1 MAGSAKQV
9 EDLPESQLG
18 TKEHWD
24 NVYAFGEDSV
34 ERMIRYLV
42 ETLEEEP
49 FNEPPYVLDLG
60 TGNGHLL
67 FSLLEAG
74 DELPAGTLD
83 PERFCGVDY
92 SNASVDLAKA
102 IGKQRGECFERIQ
115 FQVADLRE
123 DSDVDKLKQ
132 AANHGHG
139 WDILCDKGT
148 FDAVALSSQPVHGRL
163 PTDLYVSAVAK
174 LLRRSSTERPSIFFI
189 TSCNF
194 TQAELEQKFAPSGF
208 EVIHVIPTPS
218 FIFRRQERS
227 WVPDFAIAGMPLYG
241 DLCVRLQ
248 NASRAKLRSVPIP
261 NTKANLWITS
271 ILLQHGF
278 IYNVTRGTVAGPNT
292 QEWNRVSDVRKRLW
306 VDLKYRADDRPV
318 LESMNLVSK
327 PSRKLLM
334 NSEELLRWVT
344 GRRAKFVTP
353 LRAGEI
359 GIINCGK
366 HGWLEAKEAMRQKLE
381 GEVVCRVS

>member
-1 MAGSAKQV
+1 
-9 EDLPESQLG
+9 
-18 TKEHWD
+18 
-24 NVYAFGEDSV
+24 
-34 ERMIRYLV
+34 MIAYLV
-42 ETLEEEP
+42 ETLEEQP

-60 TGNGHLL
+60 TGNGHIL
-67 FSLLEAG
+67 FSLLEAQ

-83 PERFCGVDY
+83 PKRFCGVDY
-92 SNASVDLAKA
+92 SQASVDLAKA
-102 IGKQRGECFERIQ
+102 IGKQRGEEFQQVQ

-123 DSDVDKLKQ
+123 ETDVDKLKQ

-148 FDAVALSSQPVHGRL
+148 VRDFVSNSSSMQAV
-163 PTDLYVSAVAK
+163 
-174 LLRRSSTERPSIFFI
+174 
-189 TSCNF
+189 
-194 TQAELEQKFAPSGF
+194 
-208 EVIHVIPTPS
+208 
-218 FIFRRQERS
+218 
-227 WVPDFAIAGMPLYG
+227 MPLYG

-278 IYNVTRGTVAGPNT
+278 IYNVTRGTVAGPST

-366 HGWLEAKEAMRQKLE
+366 HGWLEAKDAMRQKFE